1 MSLKLIGVLLGKEF
15 LHGSRGYILIL
26 AIVMPLVLSLLL
38 NLIFGSLF
46 SEKAKLGIVDEGNSQ
61 VVLLL
66 EEAGSLTVTIYGDD
80 AALRSGV
87 ESGAVDLGVVLPEGF
102 DSSITGNTAIDL
114 TGYIW
119 GESLAKNRITIG
131 VAITD
136 TVRDLAGLKSPVSIN
151 SVTLGGE
158 AGIPWND
165 RMLPLIVIMSIFLGG
180 LMLPATSIITEK
192 ARKTMNAL
200 LVTPVSL
207 GDVFVSK
214 GIMGLAIALC
224 MGILILVINQAFGT
238 HPLLL
243 TLVLALGGVMAV
255 VFGLILG
262 IFLKDFATLFAV
274 WKSGGIILF
283 APVLVYLFPAIPGW
297 VSNIFPTH
305 YIVQPIVD
313 ISQSGAGW
321 PDVATNVFVLI
332 GLDVALTGI
341 LIAILRKTRQ
351 FAT

>member
-1 MSLKLIGVLLGKEF
+1 MSLKRIGVLLGKEF
-15 LHGSRGYILIL
+15 LHGSRGYIFIL
-26 AIVMPLVLSLLL
+26 AIVLPLVMSLLL
-38 NLIFGSLF
+38 NLIFGTLF
-46 SEKAKLGIVDEGNSQ
+46 SEKARLGIVDEGNSQ
-61 VVLLL
+61 VVLFL
-66 EEAGSLTVTIYGDD
+66 EEADSLTVTLYGDD

-87 ESGAVDLGVVLPEGF
+87 ESGAVDLGVVFPEGF
-102 DSSITGNTAIDL
+102 DSSVTGNTAIDL

-119 GESLAKNRITIG
+119 GEGLAKHRVTIG

-136 TVRDLAGLKSPVSIN
+136 AARDLAGLESPVSIN

-158 AGIPWND
+158 AGAPWND
-165 RMLPLIVIMSIFLGG
+165 RLLPLIVLMSIFLGG
-180 LMLPATSIITEK
+180 LMLPATSVITEK

-214 GIMGLAIALC
+214 GIMGLVIALV
-224 MGILILVINQAFGT
+224 MGILILVINQAFGAHT
-238 HPLLL
+238 LLM

-255 VFGLILG
+255 IVGLILG
-262 IFLKDFATLFAV
+262 IFVKDFTTLFAI

-283 APVLVYLFPAIPGW
+283 APVFVYIFPDIPGW
-297 VSNIFPTH
+297 IGNIFPTY

-313 ISQSGAGW
+313 ISQSSAGW
-321 PDVATNVFVLI
+321 GDVAFNVFVLI
-332 GLDVALTGI
+332 GLDVVLTGI